1 MSSPD
6 QTGKRTT
13 KLEMAHVLFMDIVG
27 YSKLPMDHQEAV
39 SHTLQAVVSATPDF
53 LRAQAGQE
61 MIRLPTGD
69 GMALVFFGDAEAAA
83 RCALDVSRELKSHPE
98 ISLRMGLHSGPVYR
112 VADINANQN
121 VAGGGINIAQRVM
134 DCGDA
139 GHILASQSVADVL
152 GQLSSWKDC
161 LHDLGDAEVKHGV
174 RVHLYNLYTVEA
186 GNAALPQK
194 LHAAQET
201 AAAAHSKARRK
212 KLALVGVMAGVMA
225 ALVMSAFWWL
235 NGRKA
240 HALTEKDTIVLADF
254 TNTTGD
260 AAFDGTL
267 RQGLAIQLEQSPFL
281 SLIPE
286 QRIQQTL
293 GLMVQPPDAKL
304 TPEIAQGICQR
315 TGSKAVLAG
324 SIAQIGTQYSLIV
337 KAINCSNGETLASTE
352 AQAGDKNHVLN
363 ALGEVAAN
371 MRAKLG
377 ESLGTVQKLDTPLE
391 QATTPSLEALQ
402 AYSLGRKN
410 MVGKADNAA
419 AVPFFQRAIRVDPNF
434 AMAYASLGQS
444 YANLGET
451 SSASENIKKAYELRE
466 RVSEREKFYI
476 ESHYYDFV
484 TGDLEKARQVYEL
497 WAQTYPRDYVPANN
511 LGAIYAELGHYDK
524 ALAETREA
532 LHLDVS
538 GGHYGNLVYSY
549 LYLNRLEEARATA
562 AEAQAKNF
570 DFPYLRLLLYQLAF
584 LQNDAAGMAQQV
596 AWAAGKPGV
605 EDVMLYY
612 EADTAAYFGRLGKA
626 REFSR
631 RAVASAQHAEEKE
644 TAAVYEAEAAV
655 DEALFG
661 NPAQAHEQASAALA
675 LSTGRDVQY
684 GVALALAS
692 AGDSVRAQ
700 ALVDDLAKRFP
711 EDTVVQFKYLPTIR
725 AQLALSRNYPSKAIE
740 ALQAATPFEL
750 GSSGNT
756 AFTLALHAVYVR
768 GQAYLAGHQGRE
780 AAAEFQKT
788 LDHRGML
795 GNETIGSLAHLGL
808 ARAYALQAGFAA
820 PGFSPAR
827 AAPKGGA
834 TQSGSAADP
843 AALAKARA
851 AYNDF
856 FTLWKDADPNIPIL
870 LAAKSEYSKLK

>member
-1 MSSPD
+1 
-6 QTGKRTT
+6 
-13 KLEMAHVLFMDIVG
+13 
-27 YSKLPMDHQEAV
+27 
-39 SHTLQAVVSATPDF
+39 
-53 LRAQAGQE
+53 
-61 MIRLPTGD
+61 
-69 GMALVFFGDAEAAA
+69 
-83 RCALDVSRELKSHPE
+83 
-98 ISLRMGLHSGPVYR
+98 
-112 VADINANQN
+112 
-121 VAGGGINIAQRVM
+121 
-134 DCGDA
+134 
-139 GHILASQSVADVL
+139 
-152 GQLSSWKDC
+152 
-161 LHDLGDAEVKHGV
+161 
-174 RVHLYNLYTVEA
+174 
-186 GNAALPQK
+186 
-194 LHAAQET
+194 
-201 AAAAHSKARRK
+201 
-212 KLALVGVMAGVMA
+212 
-225 ALVMSAFWWL
+225 
-235 NGRKA
+235 
-240 HALTEKDTIVLADF
+240 
-254 TNTTGD
+254 
-260 AAFDGTL
+260 
-267 RQGLAIQLEQSPFL
+267 
-281 SLIPE
+281 
-286 QRIQQTL
+286 
-293 GLMVQPPDAKL
+293 
-304 TPEIAQGICQR
+304 
-315 TGSKAVLAG
+315 
-324 SIAQIGTQYSLIV
+324 
-337 KAINCSNGETLASTE
+337 
-352 AQAGDKNHVLN
+352 
-363 ALGEVAAN
+363 
-371 MRAKLG
+371 
-377 ESLGTVQKLDTPLE
+377 
-391 QATTPSLEALQ
+391 
-402 AYSLGRKN
+402 
-410 MVGKADNAA
+410 MVGKADNVA

-661 NPAQAHEQASAALA
+661 NPAQAHERASAALA

-756 AFTLALHAVYVR
+756 AFTLALHPVYVR

-808 ARAYALQAGFAA
+808 ARAYALEAQSLQGPDVDAA
-820 PGFSPAR
+820 R
-827 AAPKGGA
+827 
-834 TQSGSAADP
+834 
-843 AALAKARA
+843 AKARA

-856 FTLWKDADPNIPIL
+856 LTLWKDADPGIPVL
-870 LAAKSEYSKLK
+870 LAAESEYTKLPTR

>member
-212 KLALVGVMAGVMA
+212 KLARGIVAAAIIA
-225 ALVMSAFWWL
+225 ALVAGGLWWL

-260 AAFDGTL
+260 AVFDGTL

-281 SLIPE
+281 NILPDRKVGE
-286 QRIQQTL
+286 TL
-293 GLMVQPPDAKL
+293 KLMGRSPGQHLDENTAL
-304 TPEIAQGICQR
+304 DLCQR
-315 TGSKAVLAG
+315 TESAAVLDG
-324 SIAQIGTQYSLIV
+324 SIASLGNQYVLGL
-337 KAINCSNGETLASTE
+337 KALNCRTGDLLAQE
-352 AQAGDKNHVLN
+352 QATADSKERVLK
-363 ALGEVAAN
+363 ALGDAAAKL
-371 MRAKLG
+371 RSKLG
-377 ESLGTVQKLDTPLE
+377 ESLSTVQKFDTPIE

-402 AYSLGRKN
+402 AYTLGRETL
-410 MVGKADNAA
+410 VGKYDPAS
-419 AVPFFQRAIRVDPNF
+419 AVPFFQRAIRLDPNF
-434 AMAYASLGQS
+434 AMAYASLGTD
-444 YANLGET
+444 YFALGET
-451 SSASENIKKAYELRE
+451 SPAAENTLKAYDLRE

-476 ESHYYDFV
+476 ESHYYHFV
-484 TGDLEKARQVYEL
+484 TGDLEKARQSYEL
-497 WAQTYPRDYVPANN
+497 WAQTYPRDVVPPNN
-511 LGAIYAELGHYDK
+511 LASIYGEFGQYDK
-524 ALAETREA
+524 CLTAIRESLRLDSANAESHA
-532 LHLDVS
+532 S
-538 GGHYGNLVYSY
+538 LVNAF
-549 LYLNRLEEARATA
+549 LFLNRLTDARATA
-562 AEAQAKNF
+562 EEAQKNNF
-570 DFPYLRLLLYQLAF
+570 DSPFLHSYLYQVAF
-584 LQNDAAGMAQQV
+584 LQNDAAGMARQV
-596 AWAAGKPGV
+596 AWSAGKPQV
-605 EDVMLYY
+605 EAMLVYF
-612 EADTAAYFGRLGKA
+612 ESDTAAYSGRLAKA
-626 REFSR
+626 RELSR
-631 RAVASAQHAEEKE
+631 RAVASAVRAEDQE
-644 TAAVYEAEAAV
+644 TAAAYESDAALR
-655 DEALFG
+655 EALFG
-661 NPAQAHEQASAALA
+661 NAAEARQRATATLT
-675 LSTGRDVQY
+675 LSRGRDVQY
-684 GVALALAS
+684 GAALALAF
-692 AGDSVRAQ
+692 AGDVARAK
-700 ALVDDLAKRFP
+700 ALADDFAKRFP
-711 EDTVVQFKYLPTIR
+711 EDTIVQFNYLPALH
-725 AQLALSRNYPSKAIE
+725 AQLALGRGDSSNAIDV
-740 ALQAATPFEL
+740 LQVAAPYEL
-750 GSSGNT
+750 GTT
-756 AFTLALHAVYVR
+756 ASLHPVYVR
-768 GQAYLAGHQGRE
+768 GEAYLAGHQGAE
-780 AAAEFQKT
+780 AAAEFQKV
-788 LDHRGML
+788 LDHRGIVL
-795 GNETIGSLAHLGL
+795 NEPMGALAHLGL
-808 ARAYALQAGFAA
+808 ARAYALEAQSLQGPDADAA
-820 PGFSPAR
+820 R
-827 AAPKGGA
+827 
-834 TQSGSAADP
+834 
-843 AALAKARA
+843 AKARA

-856 FTLWKDADPNIPIL
+856 LTLWKDADPAIPIL
-870 LAAKSEYSKLK
+870 LAAKSEYAKLPTR

>member
-212 KLALVGVMAGVMA
+212 KLARGIVAAAIIA
-225 ALVMSAFWWL
+225 ALVAGGLWWL

-260 AAFDGTL
+260 AVFDGTL

-281 SLIPE
+281 NILPDRKVGE
-286 QRIQQTL
+286 TL
-293 GLMVQPPDAKL
+293 KLMGRSPGQHLDENTAL
-304 TPEIAQGICQR
+304 DLCQR
-315 TGSKAVLAG
+315 TESAAVLDG
-324 SIAQIGTQYSLIV
+324 SIASLGNQYVLGL
-337 KAINCSNGETLASTE
+337 KALNCRTGDLLAQE
-352 AQAGDKNHVLN
+352 QATADSKERVLK
-363 ALGEVAAN
+363 ALGDAAAKL
-371 MRAKLG
+371 RSKLG
-377 ESLGTVQKLDTPLE
+377 ESLSTVQKFDTPIE

-402 AYSLGRKN
+402 AYTLGRETL
-410 MVGKADNAA
+410 VGKYDPAS
-419 AVPFFQRAIRVDPNF
+419 AVPFFQRAIRLDPNF
-434 AMAYASLGQS
+434 AMAYASLGTD
-444 YANLGET
+444 YFALGET
-451 SSASENIKKAYELRE
+451 SPAAENTLKAYDLRE

-476 ESHYYDFV
+476 ESHYYHFV
-484 TGDLEKARQVYEL
+484 TGDLEKARQSYEL
-497 WAQTYPRDYVPANN
+497 WAQTYPRDVVPPNN
-511 LGAIYAELGHYDK
+511 LASIYGEFGQYDK
-524 ALAETREA
+524 CLTAIRESLRLDSANAESHA
-532 LHLDVS
+532 S
-538 GGHYGNLVYSY
+538 LVNAF
-549 LYLNRLEEARATA
+549 LFLNRLTDARATA
-562 AEAQAKNF
+562 EEAQKNNF
-570 DFPYLRLLLYQLAF
+570 DSPFLHSYLYQVAF
-584 LQNDAAGMAQQV
+584 LQNDAAGMARQV
-596 AWAAGKPGV
+596 AWSAGKPQV
-605 EDVMLYY
+605 EAMLVYF
-612 EADTAAYFGRLGKA
+612 ESDTAAYSGRLAKA
-626 REFSR
+626 RELSR
-631 RAVASAQHAEEKE
+631 RAVASAVRAEDQE
-644 TAAVYEAEAAV
+644 TAAAYESDAALR
-655 DEALFG
+655 EALFG
-661 NPAQAHEQASAALA
+661 NAAEARQRATASLT
-675 LSTGRDVQY
+675 LSRGRDVQY
-684 GVALALAS
+684 GAALALAF
-692 AGDSVRAQ
+692 AGDVARAK
-700 ALVDDLAKRFP
+700 ALADDFAKRFP
-711 EDTVVQFKYLPTIR
+711 EDTIVQFNYLPALH
-725 AQLALSRNYPSKAIE
+725 AQLALGRGDSSNAIDV
-740 ALQAATPFEL
+740 LQVAAPYEL
-750 GSSGNT
+750 GTT
-756 AFTLALHAVYVR
+756 ASLHPVYVR
-768 GQAYLAGHQGRE
+768 GEAYLAGHQGAE
-780 AAAEFQKT
+780 AAAEFQKV
-788 LDHRGML
+788 LDHRGIVL
-795 GNETIGSLAHLGL
+795 NEPMGALAHLGL
-808 ARAYALQAGFAA
+808 ARAYALEAQSLQGPDADAA
-820 PGFSPAR
+820 R
-827 AAPKGGA
+827 
-834 TQSGSAADP
+834 
-843 AALAKARA
+843 AKARA

-856 FTLWKDADPNIPIL
+856 LTLWKDADPAIPIL
-870 LAAKSEYSKLK
+870 LAAKSEYAKLPTR